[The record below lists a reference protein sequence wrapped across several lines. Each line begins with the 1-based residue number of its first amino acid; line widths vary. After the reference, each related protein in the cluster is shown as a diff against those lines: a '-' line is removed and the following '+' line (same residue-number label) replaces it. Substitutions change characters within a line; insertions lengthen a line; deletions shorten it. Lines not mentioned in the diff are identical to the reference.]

1 MIDKCTAVYA
11 DYGSKLMPVQKGIIP
26 SNLPGLLLCIAD
38 RFLGQNSE
46 TIVMGWLEIPYNL
59 HLCQRFSKYQMKQ
72 FIQEARWFLPQI
84 PHKKKHNSKC
94 TKY

>member
-11 DYGSKLMPVQKGIIP
+11 DYESKLMPVQKGIIP

-46 TIVMGWLEIPYNL
+46 TIVMG
-59 HLCQRFSKYQMKQ
+59 C
-72 FIQEARWFLPQI
+72 
-84 PHKKKHNSKC
+84 KKSNF
-94 TKY
+94 